1 MYVTSLNSFIF
12 SPFVS
17 DVWVIFM
24 ASIPPEQTLSFDQYT
39 ELSPSVLVKLAPIP
53 MLYILSSVSSI
64 FTFTVIEY
72 ATK

>member
-1 MYVTSLNSFIF
+1 
-12 SPFVS
+12 
-17 DVWVIFM
+17 M
-24 ASIPPEQTLSFDQYT
+24 AFPPEQTLSFDQYT
-39 ELSPSVLVKLAPIP
+39 ELSPSVLAKLAPIP